1 MVIFEKK
8 KNKVSEMLC
17 AEFSSDDRGE
27 KIMDQENVYVDSGE
41 LVDLVCVCLR

>member
-1 MVIFEKK
+1 
-8 KNKVSEMLC
+8 MLC